1 MQYVEFATKRVQRTN
16 RICCL
21 VWDKSVST
29 DRSAAGTMGWHAK
42 LADSM
47 LKSVGFSEVKL
58 LDWDGGI
65 NQFYLA
71 SV

>member
-1 MQYVEFATKRVQRTN
+1 
-16 RICCL
+16 
-21 VWDKSVST
+21 
-29 DRSAAGTMGWHAK
+29 MGWHAK